1 MTAYLPLTTIVNF
14 KLIINYQRE
23 INMVDSI
30 NTAIRLMCRAH
41 KHGRLGMAS
50 DLGMTIDQFHNHL
63 YQKCGSRFFTLA
75 ELERMEDLSGSCYL
89 AEYQANRKGKW
100 LVDVPTA
107 ESLDNVELY
116 SIEMKAAAA
125 SGELAN
131 AKMAAAADG
140 VIDSSERKTLSELFS
155 KKLRHQIHG
164 FLGFMAL
171 YGVGV
176 SDQAIDVFVSTGRK
190 GDARE
195 CAAPGA
201 LACRISG
208 ETNA

>member
-1 MTAYLPLTTIVNF
+1 
-14 KLIINYQRE
+14 
-23 INMVDSI
+23 MVDSI
-30 NTAIRLMCRAH
+30 NTAIRLMCKAH

-125 SGELAN
+125 
-131 AKMAAAADG
+131 ADG

>member
-30 NTAIRLMCRAH
+30 NTAIRLMCKAH

-140 VIDSSERKTLSELFS
+140 VIDSSERKMLSELFS

>member
-1 MTAYLPLTTIVNF
+1 
-14 KLIINYQRE
+14 
-23 INMVDSI
+23 MVDSI
-30 NTAIRLMCRAH
+30 NTAIRLMCKAH

-75 ELERMEDLSGSCYL
+75 ELERMEDLSGTFYL

-107 ESLDNVELY
+107 ETIDNVDLY
-116 SIEMKAAAA
+116 DIEMQATVAA
-125 SGELAN
+125 SELAS
-131 AKMAAAADG
+131 AKMSAVADG
-140 VIDSSERKTLSELFS
+140 VIDLAERKALSDLFS

-171 YGVGV
+171 YGVAV
-176 SDQAIDVFVSTGRK
+176 SDQAVDVFVSTGRK
-190 GDARE
+190 GDAPSVQLG
-195 CAAPGA
+195 ASGAPV
-201 LACRISG
+201 L
-208 ETNA
+208 